1 MKIKELIISE
11 INKKGKID
19 INQFIEICQYGA
31 DGYYVKKNPLGR
43 KNDFITSPEISQMFG
58 EVLASFII
66 NYWEKKI
73 STEFNLIELGPGNGT
88 LISDLIRVANKNNNF
103 IKSINLTL
111 VEKND
116 ELIKLQKHSLNKLS
130 FHKVNWRKKFE
141 LKKNNLPSIIYSNEF
156 FDCFPVRQFFKKN
169 QWFEKLVEYNST
181 EKFFNF
187 TNEKVVD
194 NKIIKYLE
202 KFDDVKVAEISKSR
216 IKYFEKVC
224 KFIKKNKGLFI
235 TIDYGYNSPPN
246 YLTLQTIYKHK
257 KTHLFENIGN
267 QDITCHVNFDELIS
281 LAKKNNLKIEL
292 YCSQKDFLIAC
303 GIEKRKEKLKINKSK
318 KIIEN
323 LESDFAR
330 LTNKSKMGEIFKVL
344 VVSCI

>member
-19 INQFIEICQYGA
+19 INQFIEICQYGE

-73 STEFNLIELGPGNGT
+73 STEFNLIELGPGKGT

-235 TIDYGYNSPPN
+235 PIDYGYNSPPN
-246 YLTLQTIYKHK
+246 YFNLQTI
-257 KTHLFENIGN
+257 
-267 QDITCHVNFDELIS
+267 
-281 LAKKNNLKIEL
+281 
-292 YCSQKDFLIAC
+292 
-303 GIEKRKEKLKINKSK
+303 
-318 KIIEN
+318 
-323 LESDFAR
+323 
-330 LTNKSKMGEIFKVL
+330 
-344 VVSCI
+344 